1 MFAGKSEETDRLV
14 RRARVAR
21 RRAVSFTPVQDDRY
35 AIRRTTH
42 AGRAYES
49 SIVSSSEE
57 ITSTVLSL
65 AETPHLI
72 AVDEAQFFDRE
83 LARRLREIAD
93 MGITVV
99 AAGLN
104 RDAQGIAWPVMAELL
119 SDADEITVLFA
130 ICQNCAEKAT
140 WTRRKS
146 TDLTRVVTGGAELYE
161 ALCRRCW
168 LLARP

>member
-1 MFAGKSEETDRLV
+1 MS
-14 RRARVAR
+14 
-21 RRAVSFTPVQDDRY
+21 
-35 AIRRTTH
+35 
-42 AGRAYES
+42 
-49 SIVSSSEE
+49 
-57 ITSTVLSL
+57 
-65 AETPHLI
+65 
-72 AVDEAQFFDRE
+72 
-83 LARRLREIAD
+83 
-93 MGITVV
+93 
-99 AAGLN
+99 
-104 RDAQGIAWPVMAELL
+104 ELL